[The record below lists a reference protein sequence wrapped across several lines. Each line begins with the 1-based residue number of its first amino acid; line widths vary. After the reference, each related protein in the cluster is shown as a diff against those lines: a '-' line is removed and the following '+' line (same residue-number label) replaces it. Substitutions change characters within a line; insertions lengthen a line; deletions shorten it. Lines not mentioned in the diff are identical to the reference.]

1 MEKVF
6 IQRISETKGS
16 ELVSFDTDGKMVSDL
31 NPENLTPL
39 NKTDAQQ
46 IVDLLRLKKEDGIK
60 YRIKAIGQSIRDYQ
74 YYVLTE
80 KVPQMECLGAEI
92 VASIKLDVI
101 KAEAKPEAEPEAEA
115 APEPEPE
122 PEAEPE
128 AEAEAEPAEVDEEI
142 DAILEAALKQE

>member
-6 IQRISETKGS
+6 IQKISETEGS
-16 ELVSFDTDGKMVSDL
+16 KLMSFNADGEVVSDL

-39 NKTDAQQ
+39 NKVDAQQ

-80 KVPQMECLGAEI
+80 KVPQMECLGGDV
-92 VASIKLDVI
+92 VAKIKLDVVA
-101 KAEAKPEAEPEAEA
+101 AEAKVSEPVAAEEVVEVEAEAEPEAE
-115 APEPEPE
+115 PEVQAQPS
-122 PEAEPE
+122 
-128 AEAEAEPAEVDEEI
+128 DEELDEI
-142 DAILEAALKQE
+142 FKEALSNK